1 LINPGI
7 FPSAAYDIFVEDFMN
22 RNIKYIWNGMT
33 YQELKAVIKD
43 KPKIRSFPLVDNP
56 SLLFPD

>member
-1 LINPGI
+1 
-7 FPSAAYDIFVEDFMN
+7 MN

-33 YQELKAVIKD
+33 YQELKTVIKD

-56 SLLFPD
+56 SLLLPDYTVDIFLVTK